1 MFIYA
6 SMHTR
11 KHARSNR
18 DALGVLKRSHSIP
31 AWTSVPASTPLIFTV
46 FSYVN
51 ESKRKKQPT
60 ALTYVTQLYV
70 ATLRGSIL
78 TLSKPTRIPSSNNI
92 EIRFW
97 RRGGDREQRFARNIS
112 DSVLL
117 DMITSNKG
125 DMIPFEPSGD
135 NIMSSRRYPT
145 MTALSLWW
153 QR

>member
-112 DSVLL
+112 D
-117 DMITSNKG
+117 MITSNKG
-125 DMIPFEPSGD
+125 DMIPPEPSED

-145 MTALSLWW
+145 MTTVRLPP
-153 QR
+153 QYQYI